1 MGASGGGVPFP
12 HVMLASCCGTHAC
25 LSATMQV
32 ASVKEGELFHVETVE
47 WTGGQIKDS
56 DSSDDIKHVDL
67 CQVRKLF
74 ACGATPVITPLSWP
88 CANCVTFIFSTWVD
102 QQALC

>member
-1 MGASGGGVPFP
+1 MGALGCGRPFP
-12 HVMLASCCGTHAC
+12 HAMLAAAAALTHVMP
-25 LSATMQV
+25 TQV

-74 ACGATPVITPLSWP
+74 ACAATPVITPLPWP
-88 CANCVTFIFSTWVD
+88 CANCVTFIFSTWV
-102 QQALC
+102 A